1 MKQGDLIIWYVEQQ
15 NALGTYSNTDEVRE
29 EVKCIKAIIEVC
41 MPNETCME
49 DRRTWGEWSD
59 DQMTKWKR
67 EEGGSEGRK
76 KAKRMRVDGGGGDG
90 EKTLKK
96 LRIKRII
103 WKINGNVEGISK
115 LYDEEERGS
124 RTAKRRRTGAATI
137 VVGSSSHRSGP
148 SVSNNNSTSTS
159 SAVVN
164 EQRRQPRRVASLPM
178 EARVNDPVC
187 VMRKR
192 ITQSDIQRQ
201 QHRLLLPIKQLNRP
215 MLQGMM
221 TAAEK
226 MRTTEKSGLP
236 INILDRA
243 GREYS
248 LTLKFLASIK
258 AYRIMGA
265 DYMKLVEDNG
275 IRTGHFLHLWVYRV
289 GQRESGDGI
298 ANETGELRM
307 AVINYAKA
315 EGGEEEED
323 DDQECALAD
332 EAGNAGGSVSDGLPP
347 ELSDEEMEAAAA
359 LVSLSHGD
367 GDDEREAARTL
378 VWMSQ
383 RGFHSDIVVVECK
396 DSIHY
401 TSCLLEH

>member
-1 MKQGDLIIWYVEQQ
+1 
-15 NALGTYSNTDEVRE
+15 
-29 EVKCIKAIIEVC
+29 
-41 MPNETCME
+41 
-49 DRRTWGEWSD
+49 
-59 DQMTKWKR
+59 MTKWKR

-137 VVGSSSHRSGP
+137 VVGSCSHRSGP

-258 AYRIMGA
+258 AYRVMGA
-265 DYMKLVEDNG
+265 DYMKLVEDNR

-289 GQRESGDGI
+289 GQRGSGDGI

-315 EGGEEEED
+315 EGDEEEEDDD

-401 TSCLLEH
+401 TSCILEH